1 MPTVRNI
8 TGSTDGG
15 THAVNLLLRQG
26 EVRLLAG
33 DPEKAMREIEV
44 RAQTI
49 GRVLEQILQEPHGG
63 PDRGLN
69 E

>member
-15 THAVNLLLRQG
+15 SHAIHLLLREG
-26 EVRLLAG
+26 EVRLLAS
-33 DPEKAMREIEV
+33 DPEKAMKEIEV
-44 RAQTI
+44 RARTI
-49 GRVLEQILQEPHGG
+49 GRVLEEILHEPHGG
-63 PDRGLN
+63 PDWV

>member
-1 MPTVRNI
+1 M

-15 THAVNLLLRQG
+15 THAVHLLLREG
-26 EVRLLAG
+26 EVHLLAS
-33 DPEKAMREIEV
+33 DPEKAMKEIEV

-49 GRVLEQILQEPHGG
+49 GRVLEQILHESHGG

>member
-15 THAVNLLLRQG
+15 THAVHLLLREG
-26 EVRLLAG
+26 EVRLLAS
-33 DPEKAMREIEV
+33 DPEKAMKEIEV

-49 GRVLEQILQEPHGG
+49 SRVLEQILHEPHGG
-63 PDRGLN
+63 SDRGLY